1 MRIICCLAKRV
12 KNNGGIFMRKR
23 TNTNRCFE
31 MLVRIAPVGGL
42 LIIGGCTSSK
52 ETLPSGYQDYK
63 IQKGQYFVEYSEKYD
78 YWDVLTIEYP
88 VLQDIETEQ
97 VAAIND
103 IFYKMAMEKVNY
115 WHLEPDTEVKELQK
129 EYSIFSS
136 DVHCEVPYHSQHLV
150 SVHFQEA
157 YAPISPVHY
166 IHMTER
172 AANVD
177 LTTGKNYTLSDILT
191 INEDFSKLWCQQA
204 YASGDYGDMIQEDDD
219 TYQTI
224 LAWFL
229 GEDQETAEN
238 YLLTPFYYLDENKDF
253 VIGIAYDPKANIVV
267 NDLPMDNYIAVH
279 IESDLLAPY
288 QTESEFWNLYN
299 ASETA
304 GTVLECADRKDNIW
318 LGKEAGV
325 WDYLESHGR

>member
-1 MRIICCLAKRV
+1 
-12 KNNGGIFMRKR
+12 
-23 TNTNRCFE
+23 

-279 IESDLLAPY
+279 IESDLLVPY

>member
-1 MRIICCLAKRV
+1 
-12 KNNGGIFMRKR
+12 MRKR
-23 TNTNRCFE
+23 TNANRCFG
-31 MLVRIAPVGGL
+31 MLVRIATVGGL

>member
-1 MRIICCLAKRV
+1 
-12 KNNGGIFMRKR
+12 MRKR
-23 TNTNRCFE
+23 TNTNRCFG
-31 MLVRIAPVGGL
+31 MLVRIAPVGAL

-304 GTVLECADRKDNIW
+304 GTVLECANRKDNIW